1 MLTFTLRSGTL
12 IATVTGD
19 IDQHTASSLREQIDL
34 TISHENVRRLIFDF
48 TKLDFMDSSGIGL
61 IIGRYK
67 IMTSVKGRVSIVAV
81 KPTLR
86 KLLDLSGIG
95 RIVNIHDTLSD
106 ALKSA

>member
-1 MLTFTLRSGTL
+1 MVNFTLRSGTL

-19 IDQHTASSLREQIDL
+19 IDQHTAPSVREQIDL
-34 TISHENVRRLIFDF
+34 KISHENVRRLIFDF

-67 IMTSVKGRVSIVAV
+67 IMTVIKGTVSIIVN

-86 KLLDLSGIG
+86 KLLELSGIG
-95 RIVNIHDTLSD
+95 QIVNIHDNLSD